1 MVEYRC
7 HYVEDGRRDTVVV
20 VEAESDAAVF
30 LQAEKLLAES
40 GFVVMEILQG
50 KRFVGRVPL
59 LHLRKWRV
67 LKGRATHQS
76 RNNDQAP

>member
-1 MVEYRC
+1 MGIMVEYRC

-50 KRFVGRVPL
+50 KRFVGRVTVASPPEMAGSEGSGNTP
-59 LHLRKWRV
+59 K
-67 LKGRATHQS
+67 QE
-76 RNNDQAP
+76 

>member
-7 HYVEDGRRDTVVV
+7 QYVEDGRRDTVVV

-40 GFVVMEILQG
+40 GLVVMEILQG
-50 KRFVGRVPL
+50 ERFVGRVAVASPAEMAGYEASANTT
-59 LHLRKWRV
+59 K
-67 LKGRATHQS
+67 
-76 RNNDQAP
+76 